1 MGTGYPE
8 YYVTGRRYMTKEG
21 DYREDKDVEWQLD
34 GIGGVNIV
42 VKADVHKSGK
52 LSFLLYQIY
61 SIRSSL
67 SDLPRVTHIL
77 TNSPQ
82 ASTSPATPSRT
93 KPRQRASRRWPS
105 ARNTK
110 SLASPTTSSGTSTR
124 LRSLVNAVY
133 YYFINPGRTT
143 GTVVFCCT
151 E

>member
-8 YYVTGRRYMTKEG
+8 YYNTGRRYMTKEG
-21 DYREDKDVEWQLD
+21 DYRDDKDVEWQLD

-52 LSFLLYQIY
+52 FFSLYNRHSKRHAY
-61 SIRSSL
+61 AN
-67 SDLPRVTHIL
+67 P
-77 TNSPQ
+77 PQ

-110 SLASPTTSSGTSTR
+110 SSASPTTSSGTSTR
-124 LRSLVNAVY
+124 KRSHANAFY

-143 GTVVFCCT
+143 GMMVFCCT